1 MTHMSR
7 SQPIRR
13 AYTLVEILITVV
25 ILGIAAAMVI
35 PSMGDTG
42 VLRVQAAV
50 RQIISDIRYAQ
61 SEAVAHQ
68 RSVGVLFDPVNKTYG
83 LIDMP
88 ASGTVTMSMAFQTIV
103 FDASMGDATI
113 SSVSFANSMGNANL
127 LIFDEQGTP
136 VLSAT
141 SNVAPTTGQI
151 VITGSGQT
159 FTISI
164 EGYTGRVTVVGS

>member
-1 MTHMSR
+1 MPHMSC
-7 SQPIRR
+7 SQSLRR

-50 RQIISDIRYAQ
+50 RQIISDISYAQ

-68 RSVGVLFDPVNKTYG
+68 RSVAVLFDPAKKAYG

-88 ASGTVTMSMAFQTIV
+88 ASGTVTMSMAFQTTV
-103 FDASMGDATI
+103 FDASMGDAVI
-113 SSVSFANSMGNANL
+113 SSVSFANSVGNANL
-127 LIFDEQGTP
+127 LIFDEQGSP

-164 EGYTGRVTVVGS
+164 EGYTGRVSVSGS

>member
-1 MTHMSR
+1 MTHSSR
-7 SQPIRR
+7 SFPICR

-25 ILGIAAAMVI
+25 ILGIAAAIVI
-35 PSMGDTG
+35 PSMGDSG

-50 RQIISDIRYAQ
+50 RQVISDISYAQ

-88 ASGTVTMSMAFQTIV
+88 ATGTVTMANAFQTTV
-103 FDASMGDATI
+103 FNGEMGDAAFESVAFTN
-113 SSVSFANSMGNANL
+113 SSGNANL

-141 SNVAPTTGQI
+141 SNVAPTTGEI
-151 VITGSGQT
+151 VISGSGQR
-159 FTISI
+159 FTISV
-164 EGYTGRVTVVGS
+164 EGYTGRVSVRGS